1 MLRDTNYLLDM
12 RDTFERLE
20 GVAMRNRLLFA
31 LLLAALL
38 MRPCASQ
45 EQVKGTFTLPNSLLL
60 FQTSVPG
67 VPGEPLIVVSTTGV
81 IVVQAKAGLWGQMG
95 TVHALAP
102 SADRVAW
109 SLAPLN
115 DSDRKSLR
123 SVLGV
128 YSLLDKSW
136 KIYGDFCTQVGS
148 RVFSPDGTR
157 VAFASQ
163 AWSSPGNGYC
173 SNNPIVLQILD
184 IPTGKL
190 TPLPYSGGIFESGR
204 LSWSPDGRYLAG
216 QIGTWADPTKQV
228 VVIDVASG
236 STRILVEGINPS
248 WSPKGDWIAYEDDK
262 GLKCN
267 LIHPDGTGTKVVLDL
282 EKRFHG
288 YRTFSQGAVWS
299 PDGEKLLLNE
309 QKGDSGGI
317 DVTML
322 DLASGKITTKYRNGA
337 AVLGWVTQMH

>member
-1 MLRDTNYLLDM
+1 ML
-12 RDTFERLE
+12 
-20 GVAMRNRLLFA
+20 
-31 LLLAALL
+31 
-38 MRPCASQ
+38 PCASQ
-45 EQVKGTFTLPNSLLL
+45 EQVKGTFTLPNSVLL
-60 FQTSVPG
+60 FQTSVSW

-81 IVVQAKAGLWGQMG
+81 IVVQAKAGYWGQMG
-95 TVHALAP
+95 TVPALSP
-102 SADRVAW
+102 GADRVAW

-115 DSDRKSLR
+115 ESDGKSLK

-173 SNNPIVLQILD
+173 SSNPIVLQILD
-184 IPTGKL
+184 IATGKL
-190 TPLPYSGGIFESGR
+190 TLLHYNSRIFESAR
-204 LSWSPDGRYLAG
+204 LSWSPDGKYLVG
-216 QIGTWADPTKQV
+216 QIGAWVDPSKQI
-228 VVIDVASG
+228 VVIDVESG
-236 STRILVEGINPS
+236 SPRIIAEGMNPS
-248 WSPKGDWIAYEDDK
+248 WSPKGDWIAFEDNK
-262 GLKCN
+262 GLKCM
-267 LIHPDGTGTKVVLDL
+267 LIHPDGTGAKEILDL

-288 YRTFSQGAVWS
+288 YRTFLQGAVWS

-309 QKGDSGGI
+309 AKGDSGGI

-322 DLASGKITTKYRNGA
+322 DLASGKVTTKCRNGP
-337 AVLGWVTQMH
+337 AVLGWVTDRR